1 MKNHQ
6 YIRQMSVRQLAEL
19 LIKTEEINEGGEG
32 MDGQWQAWYMTYY
45 ITPNGERYHTFDD
58 AVEYTIDWL
67 NSEHKDTQI

>member
-19 LIKTEEINEGGEG
+19 LIKTEEINEGDEG
-32 MDGQWQAWYMTYY
+32 IDGQWQDWYMTYY
-45 ITPNGERYHTFDD
+45 ITPSGARCYTFDD

-67 NSEHKDTQI
+67 NADCTVTK